1 MKNKKIILMALSALM
16 LAGVTS
22 CGGNQGNSDIS
33 FDSSG
38 NIIERPGED
47 ATKVKFWMYGDS
59 TELQV
64 YKELVK
70 EFNRIYEGTIE
81 VVLTP
86 KSSDGYGDALNL
98 TLSGSTAPDIFYV
111 GETGFQHMAE
121 QNMLLDISEYVAKSK
136 DYDITNMWDSAVSR
150 FQYDI
155 NTKTHDG
162 PNAKFY
168 AVPKDIGPTV
178 IFYNETMFKNSGV
191 KVLSVDAA
199 DLAKFNSGEINDDRG
214 NSKASLG
221 IAGEVK
227 EKGYFEDANGQK
239 WFNNQVPMSWEET
252 VELSNVIQAKY
263 NPDGKSGVYG
273 YFTEWWFNYGWSV
286 GGDCIQYIPTND
298 SKYSGGV
305 WDFTLMDPTKN
316 FIVDDNAEPF
326 VINGHTYQPGEI
338 LSYQDKLIDEEKM
351 LEKLGEKDDRARTVD
366 SKVLAAVETGQL
378 EVLPSQREAFTEFV
392 RLASRKTTLVDNVN
406 GEQLFGYEVT
416 PYPSSI
422 GGDAGKTLSF
432 ASGKIAMLVDG
443 RWNVTNFREQM
454 DGKYE
459 WDVAPL
465 PMYKEYDAEGNV
477 TVHGVE
483 AGHSGSVGVA
493 IWSKTKYANAA
504 WKFIEYIGGPVGQSV
519 QSKTGFAI
527 PLQKDLAEDEEIFL
541 QTNQNPRNSEVFI
554 DAAEHQKAGDW
565 WYLKDNEWIDA
576 WAGVLNGDVRN
587 GKKTMSEFFASYEYA
602 STYSKLLKYS
612 EK

>member
-16 LAGVTS
+16 LAGATS
-22 CGGNQGNSDIS
+22 CGGGQTTDIS
-33 FDSSG
+33 LDSTG
-38 NIIERPGED
+38 GIVVPPGQD
-47 ATKVKFWMYGDS
+47 ATRVKFWMYGDS

-64 YKELVK
+64 YKELVN
-70 EFNRIYEGTIE
+70 EFNKINEGKIE
-81 VVLTP
+81 VVLQP
-86 KSSDGYGDALNL
+86 KSADGYEDALNL
-98 TLSGSTAPDIFYV
+98 TLNGSSAPDVFYI
-111 GETGFQHMAE
+111 GETGFKNMAE
-121 QNMLLDISEYVAKSK
+121 LGYLHDISHFVEQSTEYDV
-136 DYDITNMWDSAVSR
+136 TNMWDSAVSR
-150 FQYDI
+150 FQYDVE
-155 NTKTHDG
+155 TKTNDG
-162 PNAKFY
+162 PNKKYY

-214 NSKASLG
+214 NSKVSLG
-221 IAGEVK
+221 ITDEVK
-227 EKGYFEDANGQK
+227 EKGYFVDSKGQK

-252 VELSNVIQAKY
+252 VALSNVIQSALD
-263 NPDGKSGVYG
+263 PDRSKDIFG
-273 YFTEWWFNYGWSV
+273 YYTEWWFNYGWSV
-286 GGDCIQYIPTND
+286 GGDCIQYIPTDN
-298 SKYSGGV
+298 SKYAGGV

-316 FIVDDNAEPF
+316 YIVDDNAQPF
-326 VINGHTYQPGEI
+326 TINGHTYQPGEI
-338 LSYQDKLIDEEKM
+338 LSYQDKLTDEEKM
-351 LEKLGEKDDRARTVD
+351 LEKLGEKDERARTVD
-366 SKVLAAVETGQL
+366 PSVLAAVETGQL

-392 RLASRKTTLVDNVN
+392 RLASLKTTLVDDVN
-406 GEQLFGYEVT
+406 GEKLYGYGVT

-422 GGDAGKTLSF
+422 GGDSGKTLAF
-432 ASGKIAMLVDG
+432 ASGKISMLVDG
-443 RWNVTNFREQM
+443 RWNVTNFRAQM

-477 TVHGVE
+477 TVHGIE

-493 IWSKTKYANAA
+493 IWEKSKVKNAA
-504 WKFIEYIGGPVGQSV
+504 WKFIEYIGGVTGQTV

-541 QTNQNPRNSEVFI
+541 QTNQNPRNSEIFI

-565 WYLKDNEWIDA
+565 WYLKDNAWIDD

-587 GKKTMSEFFASYEYA
+587 GKKTMSDFFASYEYN
-602 STYSKLLKYS
+602 STYSKLLKYT

>member
-22 CGGNQGNSDIS
+22 CREPEGTADIS
-33 FDSSG
+33 IDSSG
-38 NIIERPGED
+38 NIIVPPGQD
-47 ATKVKFWMYGDS
+47 ATTVKFWMYGDA
-59 TELQV
+59 TELEV
-64 YKELVK
+64 YQQLVI
-70 EFNRIYEGTIE
+70 EFNKLHKGAIE
-81 VVLTP
+81 VKLQP
-86 KSSDGYGDALNL
+86 KAADGYSDALNL
-98 TLSGSTAPDIFYV
+98 TLGGSTAPDVFYV
-111 GETGFQHMAE
+111 GETGFKDMAE
-121 QNMLLDISEYVAKSK
+121 QGMLMDISDFVTKSK
-136 DYDITNMWDSAVSR
+136 EYDITNMWDSAVSR
-150 FQYDI
+150 FQYDVE
-155 NTKTHDG
+155 TKTNDG
-162 PNAKFY
+162 PNKKFY

-178 IFYNETMFKNSGV
+178 IFYNETLFKNSGV
-191 KVLSVDAA
+191 KTISVDAA
-199 DLAKFNSGEINDDRG
+199 DLKAFNEGAADDRG
-214 NSKASLG
+214 QTKASLG
-221 IAGEVK
+221 ITDEVK
-227 EKGYFEDANGQK
+227 EKGYFIDSKGQK

-263 NPDGKSGVYG
+263 NPDGKSGIYG

-298 SKYSGGV
+298 SKYTGVV
-305 WDFTLMDPTKN
+305 WDFTLMDPSKN

-326 VINGHTYQPGEI
+326 VINGHTYKPGEI

-351 LEKLGEKDDRARTVD
+351 LENLGKKDDRARTVD
-366 SKVLAAVETGQL
+366 PKVLAAVETGQL

-392 RLASRKTTLVDNVN
+392 RLASRKTTLVDEVN
-406 GEQLFGYEVT
+406 GEKLMGYEVT
-416 PYPSSI
+416 PYPQSM

-432 ASGKIAMLVDG
+432 ADGKLGMLVDG
-443 RWNVTNFREQM
+443 RWNVTNFREIM
-454 DGKYE
+454 DGRFE

-465 PMYKEYDAEGNV
+465 PMYKEYDEEGNI
-477 TVHGVE
+477 TVHGIE

-493 IWSKTKYANAA
+493 IWSKTTKANAA
-504 WKFIEYIGGPVGQSV
+504 WKFIEYIGGKTGQTV

-527 PLQKDLAEDEEIFL
+527 PLQKDLAEDEEVFL
-541 QTNQNPRNSEVFI
+541 QTNQNPRNSEIFI

-565 WYLKDNEWIDA
+565 WYLKDNAWIDD